1 MTTETAPEKISLDEL
16 KSWLWGSANI
26 MRGTVDSSDFKNYI
40 FGLIFLKRLSDVFDE
55 RVAAI
60 MKDEKCS
67 ETLAMALIKE
77 DNPEQFV
84 PEQARWSNLVKK
96 TENVGESIDEAFAEI
111 ERQNPSLEK
120 VLTAIQFGDKD
131 KLSNELL
138 MRLLRHFNRH
148 KLGNKNLYKA
158 DLLGD
163 AYEYLIGM
171 FADDAGKK
179 GGEFY
184 TPHGVV
190 ELIVKLIDPKPGH
203 EIYDPT
209 CGCGGMLVEAANYIR
224 DTYPDDGVVMGK
236 PNCKLYGQEK
246 NLGTWAIAKLNMFLH
261 NLDGDI
267 RRGDTLVNP
276 QHLDS
281 NNGVMPFDR
290 VIANP
295 PFSSKEWWEP
305 LELNKE
311 TKVDKNGK
319 ETEIAP
325 KYATELK
332 DPFGRFGLGVAP
344 RTKADLAFVQH
355 MITSTRE
362 DGRIGVVVPH
372 GVLFREGEEGKIR
385 QGLLVGKDDFKGD
398 LIEAVI
404 GLPPALFFNTGISA
418 AIVLINKAKPAAL
431 KDKVIFID
439 ASSDYEDGKSMN
451 YLRNKNIEN
460 IVSAYRKAKHEII
473 DVGEQAE
480 KSLGEVIK
488 KVEIKKYLRIVEISE
503 IIKNKYTL
511 SIGRYI
517 DQSNKEDEIDIL
529 KTQSHLDKIKE
540 KITEIDCKIEFL
552 ISGLTE
558 TPDINLKESS
568 FGKIP
573 TIWNTVK
580 LGDYTSKI
588 GSGITPKGGSKAY
601 VEQGIPLLRSQN
613 ILHGKLKLDDVA
625 FISNVQHNKMKN
637 SQLQERDVLL
647 NITGASIGRCAVL
660 PNNFNVGNVNQH
672 VCIIR
677 TSQKLQPEFCGIF
690 LNSHFGQKQIWNLQA
705 GGNREGLNFQQI
717 RSFEIHLP
725 PLNEQK
731 RIVEIFNAID
741 TKLDLIEQ
749 LEFETQN
756 LKKGLMQK
764 LLTGEWR
771 VPLDCDEEAAA

>member
-1 MTTETAPEKISLDEL
+1 MTTEIAPEKISLDEL

-55 RVAAI
+55 RIAAI

-67 ETLAMALIKE
+67 EALAMALIKE

-332 DPFGRFGLGVAP
+332 DPYGRFGLGVAP

-431 KDKVIFID
+431 KNKVIFID
-439 ASSDYEDGKSMN
+439 ASSDYEDGKNMN
-451 YLRNKNIEN
+451 HLREGDIKK
-460 IVSAYRKAKHEII
+460 IVTEFNKAKQTMI
-473 DVGEQAE
+473 DAGEQTE
-480 KSLGEVIK
+480 ESLVELLKEI
-488 KVEIKKYLRIVEISE
+488 EIKKYLRIVTIKE
-503 IIKNKYTL
+503 IIKNGHNLNISK
-511 SIGRYI
+511 YI
-517 DQSNKEDEIDIL
+517 DSYEKGKEISIITCLKSIAEIDIEL
-529 KTQSHLDKIKE
+529 NKNDK
-540 KITEIDCKIEFL
+540 
-552 ISGLTE
+552 
-558 TPDINLKESS
+558 
-568 FGKIP
+568 
-573 TIWNTVK
+573 
-580 LGDYTSKI
+580 
-588 GSGITPKGGSKAY
+588 
-601 VEQGIPLLRSQN
+601 
-613 ILHGKLKLDDVA
+613 KLKSL
-625 FISNVQHNKMKN
+625 
-637 SQLQERDVLL
+637 LELL
-647 NITGASIGRCAVL
+647 N
-660 PNNFNVGNVNQH
+660 
-672 VCIIR
+672 
-677 TSQKLQPEFCGIF
+677 
-690 LNSHFGQKQIWNLQA
+690 
-705 GGNREGLNFQQI
+705 
-717 RSFEIHLP
+717 
-725 PLNEQK
+725 
-731 RIVEIFNAID
+731 
-741 TKLDLIEQ
+741 
-749 LEFETQN
+749 LE
-756 LKKGLMQK
+756 
-764 LLTGEWR
+764 
-771 VPLDCDEEAAA
+771 VH